1 MLDAF
6 WRAAAYCLYPRV
18 MLLSVL
24 PLLLIVALAW
34 LWGYAYWDRAVTGVF
49 EALERLSLLA
59 SFWHW
64 LESMGLP
71 NLKTALAPVL
81 VIVGITPLLVMG
93 SLLAVSVLMTPA
105 LTRLVAARRFP
116 QMDKRHGG
124 PLLLSLGWSALSL
137 LLALGAM
144 VLSLPLWLVPP
155 MALLLPSLIWGWLT
169 YRVMTFDVLAEHADA
184 HERRA
189 LMAQHRLPLL
199 LMGVCTGMM
208 GAAPSLM
215 WASGALFAA
224 AFILLIPLAIWIYTL
239 VFAFS
244 SLWFAHYALT
254 ALAQMREHQTPVGTL
269 DPEPSPTA
277 PGHAS
282 ERLDE
287 AQPALE
293 HRPPH

>member
-6 WRAAAYCLYPRV
+6 WRAGVYCLHPRV

-24 PLLLIVALAW
+24 PLVLIVALAW

-116 QMDKRHGG
+116 QLEPRHGG
-124 PLLLSLGWSALSL
+124 PLLHSLGWSALSL
-137 LLALGAM
+137 VLALGAM

-184 HERRA
+184 SERRL
-189 LMAQHRLPLL
+189 LMAQHRIPLL
-199 LMGVCTGMM
+199 AMGVFTGVM
-208 GAAPSLM
+208 GTAPSLM

-244 SLWFAHYALT
+244 SLWFAHYALD
-254 ALAQMREHQTPVGTL
+254 ALAEMRERQPVSIVI
-269 DPEPSPTA
+269 DPAPAPAPSV
-277 PGHAS
+277 HAL
-282 ERLDE
+282 ERLAE
-287 AQPALE
+287 APPALE

>member
-6 WRAAAYCLYPRV
+6 WRAAVYCLYPRV
-18 MLLSVL
+18 MLLSIL
-24 PLLLIVALAW
+24 PLVLIVALAW

-93 SLLAVSVLMTPA
+93 SLMAVSVLMTPA

-116 QMDKRHGG
+116 QMEQRHGG
-124 PLLLSLGWSALSL
+124 PLLHSLGWSVLSL

-184 HERRA
+184 QERRM

-199 LMGVCTGMM
+199 LMGVFTGMM
-208 GAAPSLM
+208 GTAPSLL

-244 SLWFAHYALT
+244 SLWFAHYALA
-254 ALAQMREHQTPVGTL
+254 ALAQLREQQPTVSIVDPVQPATPSV
-269 DPEPSPTA
+269 
-277 PGHAS
+277 HAS
-282 ERLDE
+282 ERLAE
-287 AQPALE
+287 PHPALE

>member
-6 WRAAAYCLYPRV
+6 WRAAVYCLYPRV
-18 MLLSVL
+18 MLLSIL
-24 PLLLIVALAW
+24 PLVLIVALAW

-93 SLLAVSVLMTPA
+93 SLMAVSVLMTPA

-116 QMDKRHGG
+116 QMEQRHGG
-124 PLLLSLGWSALSL
+124 PLLHSLGWSVLSL

-184 HERRA
+184 QERRM

-199 LMGVCTGMM
+199 LMGVFTGMM
-208 GAAPSLM
+208 GTAPSLL

-244 SLWFAHYALT
+244 SLWFAHYALA
-254 ALAQMREHQTPVGTL
+254 ALAQLREQQPTVSIVDPVQPATPSV
-269 DPEPSPTA
+269 
-277 PGHAS
+277 HAS
-282 ERLDE
+282 ERLAE
-287 AQPALE
+287 PQPALE

>member
-6 WRAAAYCLYPRV
+6 WRAAVYCLYPRV
-18 MLLSVL
+18 MLLSIL
-24 PLLLIVALAW
+24 PLVLIVALAW

-49 EALERLSLLA
+49 EVLERLSLLA

-93 SLLAVSVLMTPA
+93 SLMAVSVLMTPA
-105 LTRLVAARRFP
+105 LTRLVASRRFP
-116 QMDKRHGG
+116 QMEQRHGG
-124 PLLLSLGWSALSL
+124 PLLHSLGWSALSL

-169 YRVMTFDVLAEHADA
+169 YRVMTFDVLTEHADA
-184 HERRA
+184 QERRM

-199 LMGVCTGMM
+199 LMGVFTGMM
-208 GAAPSLM
+208 GTAPSLL

-224 AFILLIPLAIWIYTL
+224 AFIFLIPLAIWIYTL

-244 SLWFAHYALT
+244 SLWFAHYALA
-254 ALAQMREHQTPVGTL
+254 ALAQLREQQPTVSIVEPAQPATPSV
-269 DPEPSPTA
+269 
-277 PGHAS
+277 HAS
-282 ERLDE
+282 ERLAE
-287 AQPALE
+287 PQPALE